1 MFMVKGEYANIKNL
15 LRVRLKTNAKSFK
28 WILILLGLFVFVPF
42 VGTIVGILQSN
53 HVRFYNI
60 GDFSLTIFFG
70 IGLRYFVL
78 MLMYRSTNDKLS
90 VYPQTNNSRFIS
102 SLLYNFIEV
111 FALAAFVLATYLI
124 RYIIVWVL
132 TLFMDNVHFALDFD
146 LSFIIVGFFV
156 YVAYS
161 LLIVATIELIGVILR
176 KWTYY
181 AIVGFTAALSW
192 MIANFSTVIENL
204 RLRISFPSNVLAF
217 FIEESSLIN
226 FFIKA
231 IVLLVAITA
240 IAVVINRYTVYYKN
254 QGRSLNKGVVLGC
267 IVVAIAVM
275 VVLPYIFFVRPIYM
289 TQTTGTVTEG
299 AIIPVDDFFSGF
311 EEIRIDISHIP
322 NGSNIEVRVENREV
336 VAEVV
341 TGARFFSNTHMNISG
356 AESLRNI
363 QGDTLIISYRPSFFQ
378 ANGIMLADFAD
389 SQLIANLDGN
399 VLFVDYVIENVQ
411 VVFLPIWGMARQF
424 DFFNDRNIF
433 RTPIIGISA
442 GGNITPN
449 VWLRVE

>member
-1 MFMVKGEYANIKNL
+1 MFMVKEEFANIKNL
-15 LRVRLKTNAKSFK
+15 LRVRFKTNAKSFK

-42 VGTIVGILQSN
+42 VGTVLGIVRSD

-60 GDFSLTIFFG
+60 GDFSLAIFFG
-70 IGLRYFVL
+70 IGLRYFVQ

-111 FALAAFVLATYLI
+111 FALAAFALATYLI
-124 RYIIVWVL
+124 RYIIIWVL
-132 TLFMDNVHFALDFD
+132 TLFMAHVHFALDFD
-146 LSFIIVGFFV
+146 LSFIIIGFFV

-161 LLIVATIELIGVILR
+161 LLIVATIELVGVILR

-181 AIVGFTAALSW
+181 AIVGFTAALSLV
-192 MIANFSTVIENL
+192 IANFSVVIENAL
-204 RLRISFPSNVLAF
+204 NVLAF
-217 FIEESSLIN
+217 LTGETSLIM

-231 IVLLVAITA
+231 IGILSAIIA
-240 IAVVINRYTVYYKN
+240 ISIVINRYTVYYKN
-254 QGRSLNKGVVLGC
+254 HRRALSKGVVVGC
-267 IVVAIAVM
+267 IAVTTVIIIALPAVLFRSVATTNETHAVQRPTGTEVVAVPADSV
-275 VVLPYIFFVRPIYM
+275 FH
-289 TQTTGTVTEG
+289 E
-299 AIIPVDDFFSGF
+299 

-322 NGSNIEVRVENREV
+322 NGSNIEVRVANRYV

-341 TGARFFSNTHMNISG
+341 TGARFFSETPVSISG
-356 AESLRNI
+356 TESLRNI
-363 QGDTLIISYRPSFFQ
+363 QGDTLIISYRPPFFQ
-378 ANGIMLADFAD
+378 ANGIMLSDFTN
-389 SQLIANLDGN
+389 SHLIANLDGN
-399 VLFVDYVIENVQ
+399 VLFVDCVIENVQ

-433 RTPIIGISA
+433 RENLFGFSG
-442 GGNITPN
+442 GGNIAAN